1 MKKINITLLLVCIAG
16 IGFAQN
22 YGGSKKGASLGFATN
37 LTNFT
42 SATGSATK
50 SDPGFSLIYWK
61 GIENHFDV
69 SLRYNGAFSKYTKS
83 KISTASFVNEFEAS
97 LHNRLL
103 TNDHL
108 LNAFTSF
115 GLGLGN
121 YGKDAWSAYIP
132 AGIGVQVNLGNEG
145 YIFLQSNY
153 RLSLDGTL
161 LDNNMFYSIGFT
173 QNL

>member
-1 MKKINITLLLVCIAG
+1 MKKINITLLFVCIAS

-22 YGGSKKGASLGFATN
+22 YGGAKKGSSLGFATN
-37 LTNFT
+37 LTNFNST
-42 SATGSATK
+42 TEPSK
-50 SDPGFSLIYWK
+50 VDPGFSLIYWK
-61 GIENHFDV
+61 GIEKHFDV
-69 SLRYNGAFSKYTKS
+69 SLRYNGAFSKFSKS
-83 KISTASFVNEFEAS
+83 KVSTTSFVSEFETS
-97 LHNRLL
+97 LHTRLL

-121 YGKDAWSAYIP
+121 YGKDAWSGYVP
-132 AGIGVQVNLGNEG
+132 VGVGAQVNLGNEG
-145 YIFLQSNY
+145 YIFLQTNY
-153 RLSLDGTL
+153 RMSLNGAL